1 MVQIPAEERFPDLV
15 YVEDPAVVLDGT
27 ALITQMAPPTR
38 APEILVMQPVLE
50 KMGYRIVTMKEPG
63 AYLDG
68 GDVMFTGREFLV
80 GLSERTNQ
88 VSGPRFTLSLF
99 LPLPASLPPSLS
111 FSLTLSVVFPPKF
124 RCECVVE

>member
-1 MVQIPAEERFPDLV
+1 MVQIPAEEQFPDLV

-38 APEILVMQPVLE
+38 APEIVVMQPVLE
-50 KMGYRIVTMKEPG
+50 NMGYRIVHMKEPG

-80 GLSERTNQ
+80 GLSGRTNP
-88 VSGPRFTLSLF
+88 VSKPSYTLSL
-99 LPLPASLPPSLS
+99 SPSLS
-111 FSLTLSVVFPPKF
+111 PSLSLSLSLSLSVIFPPKF
-124 RCECVVE
+124 RLTAG